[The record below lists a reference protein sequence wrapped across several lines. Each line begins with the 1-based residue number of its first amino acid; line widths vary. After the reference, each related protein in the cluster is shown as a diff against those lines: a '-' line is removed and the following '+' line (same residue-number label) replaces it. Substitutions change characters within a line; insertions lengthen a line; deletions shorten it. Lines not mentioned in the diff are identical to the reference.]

1 MAVNIAQLFTPHRA
15 TPGRILYRHH
25 EGRGWTDV
33 TAGEVA
39 REIARWQAA
48 FRREGLVRGERI
60 ALCVRNGVGWVAI
73 DLAALGMGLV
83 VVPLYVDDNADNMA
97 WCVAHAEARLL
108 IVESTRI
115 AASLAQLADR
125 EHPLPPVV
133 IVRPDEGERGVT
145 AASFL
150 PPAADADGFVV
161 EELPPDTLATI
172 CFTSG
177 TAGRPKGVML
187 SHGNILANARQCA
200 ADRDGA
206 RRRSLPVG
214 PAAVA
219 HVRAHRR
226 LLPAAGHRRAAWPT
240 AAASRT
246 SPRTSHSQAP
256 TAMFAV
262 PRIFERFHA
271 RIEHALASSPVK
283 RFAARAVRRAR
294 LSRGARARRAPS
306 TACWRRRCVAWS
318 ATPILARLGGRMRL
332 AVVGGAALD
341 PALAHAFIGLGLPM
355 LQGYGMTEASPVIS
369 VNRDDDNVP
378 ESVGAPLHGVEV
390 KLAAGGELL
399 ARGANVMLGY
409 WNNPDATRAALT
421 PDGWLRTGDVAEI
434 IDGKIYIRGR
444 AKDILVL
451 SNGEKLPPQDV
462 EFAIL
467 RDPVFEQVMLVGEG
481 RPFIVLLAVT
491 RETDEKALIQRANEQ
506 LEGISA
512 LGARAA
518 RRGHA
523 RSRGASTT
531 ACSRPTLKLKRPLL
545 LEEAVARDRGGL
557 HRADALAPASRGD
570 RGDDEGGREIRRGV
584 HRLAQ
589 QPCRREDREERLQQ
603 LELPDGRDAAERQ
616 PAIPGEEAEEHGDRG
631 DVREAGPRRPRRGGQ
646 ARVGGKPRR
655 NNQERRRQH
664 EHPRDHLPAAED
676 ARKPGAFRVTDGGG
690 DHRADEQ
697 QVRRLRRAAAFP
709 ERERDRRP
717 RCPRPRTA
725 RSRAMAARARSTRRP
740 ARWREA
746 AGPRRRRRARR
757 GPRASQVRKAPA
769 SRRRRRLPP
778 RQGAATT
785 TAPATAS
792 ALRRA
797 LRPRA
802 RPRPARGRGPRTP
815 GRGGRPQCGWQAA
828 SR

>member
-25 EGRGWTDV
+25 EGRGWADV

-48 FRREGLVRGERI
+48 FRRERLVRGERI

-108 IVESTRI
+108 IVESSRI

-150 PPAADADGFVV
+150 PPAADADGLVV

-187 SHGNILANARQCA
+187 SHGNILANTRQCVETGMA
-200 ADRDGA
+200 HADDLFLSVLPLSHMFERTGGYYLPLAIGA
-206 RRRSLPVG
+206 R
-214 PAAVA
+214 VA
-219 HVRAHRR
+219 YCRGIAHIAED
-226 LLPAAGHRRAAWPT
+226 L
-240 AAASRT
+240 
-246 SPRTSHSQAP
+246 HSQRP

-271 RIEHALASSPVK
+271 RIEHAVASSAVK
-283 RFAARAVRRAR
+283 RFA
-294 LSRGARARRAPS
+294 LEQ
-306 TACWRRRCVAWS
+306 CVARGYRLATGKAS
-318 ATPILARLGGRMRL
+318 VVDRLLAPALRRVVATPILARLGGRMRL

-355 LQGYGMTEASPVIS
+355 LQGYGMTEASPVIA

-378 ESVGAPLHGVEV
+378 ESVGAPLHGIEV

-399 ARGANVMLGY
+399 ARGPNVMLGY

-434 IDGKIYIRGR
+434 NDGKIYIRGR
-444 AKDILVL
+444 AKDILVM

-491 RETDEKALIQRANEQ
+491 RETSEKALIQRANDQ
-506 LEGISA
+506 LKEFP
-512 LGARAA
+512 RWVRV
-518 RRGHA
+518 RRVVA
-523 RSRGASTT
+523 TREPWNVDNDLLT
-531 ACSRPTLKLKRPLL
+531 PTLKLKRPLL
-545 LEEAVARDRGGL
+545 LKKM
-557 HRADALAPASRGD
+557 S
-570 RGDDEGGREIRRGV
+570 REI
-584 HRLAQ
+584 
-589 QPCRREDREERLQQ
+589 
-603 LELPDGRDAAERQ
+603 
-616 PAIPGEEAEEHGDRG
+616 
-631 DVREAGPRRPRRGGQ
+631 
-646 ARVGGKPRR
+646 
-655 NNQERRRQH
+655 
-664 EHPRDHLPAAED
+664 
-676 ARKPGAFRVTDGGG
+676 
-690 DHRADEQ
+690 
-697 QVRRLRRAAAFP
+697 
-709 ERERDRRP
+709 
-717 RCPRPRTA
+717 
-725 RSRAMAARARSTRRP
+725 
-740 ARWREA
+740 EA
-746 AGPRRRRRARR
+746 AYTEP
-757 GPRASQVRKAPA
+757 
-769 SRRRRRLPP
+769 
-778 RQGAATT
+778 
-785 TAPATAS
+785 
-792 ALRRA
+792 
-797 LRPRA
+797 
-802 RPRPARGRGPRTP
+802 TP
-815 GRGGRPQCGWQAA
+815 
-828 SR
+828 